1 MSTLCEV
8 LVFSA
13 ADLELWELEEERA
26 KLCGKERR
34 ENHGNKFKVL
44 EFRTVHSNYDAA
56 QKRAPV
62 RAENSS
68 YPQRPPGPLAMVC
81 LIAAYQPYYEATKT
95 VPFV

>member
-81 LIAAYQPYYEATKT
+81 RFDFSPSAFE
-95 VPFV
+95 